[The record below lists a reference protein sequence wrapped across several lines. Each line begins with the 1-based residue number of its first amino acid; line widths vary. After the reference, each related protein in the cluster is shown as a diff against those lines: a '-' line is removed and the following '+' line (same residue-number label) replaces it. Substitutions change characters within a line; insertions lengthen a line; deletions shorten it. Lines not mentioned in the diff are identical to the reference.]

1 MRNKLKDD
9 VRTAFDRVIEA
20 AVSPSLS
27 KNDRSGAAP
36 PEVLLTA
43 VRVLVR
49 DLKSDG
55 QPPESVIVTVKE
67 LCGLSRMTIPSD
79 TDSSIDL
86 SESKKISDMVVRTA
100 IDEYYT
106 GTMLS
111 GHHPWKGYSSELED
125 VASS

>member
-100 IDEYYT
+100 IEEYYT
-106 GTMLS
+106 GTSQL
-111 GHHPWKGYSSELED
+111 GRRPWKGYSSELED
-125 VASS
+125 AATN

>member
-1 MRNKLKDD
+1 MRNKLEDD

-20 AVSPSLS
+20 AGSPSLS
-27 KNDRSGAAP
+27 KSDRRAAAS

-43 VRVLVR
+43 VRALVR

-55 QPPESVIVTVKE
+55 RPPENVIVTVKE
-67 LCGLSRMTIPSD
+67 LCGRSRMTIASD
-79 TDSSIDL
+79 TDTSIDL

>member
-1 MRNKLKDD
+1 MPNKLEDD
-9 VRTAFDRVIEA
+9 VRTAFDRAIE
-20 AVSPSLS
+20 
-27 KNDRSGAAP
+27 GAGS

-43 VRVLVR
+43 VRILVR

-67 LCGLSRMTIPSD
+67 LCRLSRMTIASD
-79 TDSSIDL
+79 TDSTIDL

-106 GTMLS
+106 GTRQP
-111 GHHPWKGYSSELED
+111 GRRPWKGYPSELED
-125 VASS
+125 AASS